1 MIPANHQISMSI
13 EVLTGNGWRP
23 LRSYDGPNGSTI
35 GVEPGERFRVVF
47 QSNTYRPAE
56 VKLSLGGID
65 PTTGNDADVNVGRR
79 YALPACQHLAIETW
93 LQGPNGGAAL
103 VFTDEMLSVAAVR
116 GKAGLP
122 KDLISAA
129 IWLGLAPMIRRT
141 PEPYSSGSGH
151 SDYSDDNRFY
161 ERPQLSSASL
171 EASRGGGDEGQMR
184 SFGGAPPTAKSVGV
198 GAGEFVEQ
206 KWGSAQALVNAEQ
219 AGYLQLR
226 IMAWADLQTYLTSSA
241 GGSSGFA
248 VPPTGFCD
256 LGGVTVVNSEVAASD
271 FNSAARYSRFK

>member
-93 LQGPNGGAAL
+93 LQ
-103 VFTDEMLSVAAVR
+103 
-116 GKAGLP
+116 
-122 KDLISAA
+122 
-129 IWLGLAPMIRRT
+129 APT
-141 PEPYSSGSGH
+141 
-151 SDYSDDNRFY
+151 
-161 ERPQLSSASL
+161 
-171 EASRGGGDEGQMR
+171 
-184 SFGGAPPTAKSVGV
+184 GAPR
-198 GAGEFVEQ
+198 
-206 KWGSAQALVNAEQ
+206 W
-219 AGYLQLR
+219 
-226 IMAWADLQTYLTSSA
+226 SSRTRCCR
-241 GGSSGFA
+241 S
-248 VPPTGFCD
+248 PR
-256 LGGVTVVNSEVAASD
+256 
-271 FNSAARYSRFK
+271 SAARRGSPRI